1 MDKLFSHIGASD
13 DLAARRS
20 TFPVEML
27 EIASIL
33 NQATERTLV
42 ILDEVGWG
50 TSTHDEL
57 AIAQATVEHLHD
69 LVRCRTLIATHF
81 HKLADAATAIPH
93 AACMAV
99 DASAGRLGSV
109 LARAETLLGGF
120 REARCSASAEWILH
134 TPVRADDLTASCPIP
149 PSCSHRL
156 KV

>member
-1 MDKLFSHIGASD
+1 MDKLFSHIGAFD
-13 DLAARRS
+13 DLAASRS

-69 LVRCRTLIATHF
+69 MVRCRTLFATHF
-81 HKLADAATAIPH
+81 HELADAATAIPH

-109 LARAETLLGGF
+109 FPFKVTRGKEGIVWPQGGRLGRHAQKRVGP
-120 REARCSASAEWILH
+120 RGDIAG
-134 TPVRADDLTASCPIP
+134 
-149 PSCSHRL
+149 RL
-156 KV
+156 PGSPM